1 MLKKFKDLGLVF
13 VLLLLVA
20 GLVILRS
27 AGENHFKENA
37 TGVIEAVNSG
47 RVFITPA
54 DLIQKD
60 YFIIGLNESH
70 TGKRFQNSQPISFSD
85 LDKQETLNLLKTA
98 GKKILIVSE
107 DPGLASRAWVFLNQ
121 SGVKELYI
129 LTDSDSPE
137 MQRYP
142 FRPDTTAALKSEE

>member
-13 VLLLLVA
+13 VLLLIVA

-37 TGVIEAVNSG
+37 TWVIEAVNSG
-47 RVFITPA
+47 RVFVTPA
-54 DLIQKD
+54 DLKQKD
-60 YFIIGLNESH
+60 YFIIGLNEPD
-70 TGKRFQNSQPISFSD
+70 TPAKFQNSKLIQFSD
-85 LDKQETLNLLKTA
+85 LGNEITIQQLKTA